1 MCAAAVLGGQEP
13 QLAQGNRKGALLL
26 PPSSP
31 PPPPPSVENQP
42 QAVSTLAWAP
52 DATYL
57 ASGDAGGAALVW
69 SLRSGGVARALRA
82 PATIYDL
89 RFSRDSSLL
98 ACCTAE
104 ARPILVADLRR
115 QA

>member
-1 MCAAAVLGGQEP
+1 
-13 QLAQGNRKGALLL
+13 
-26 PPSSP
+26 
-31 PPPPPSVENQP
+31 
-42 QAVSTLAWAP
+42 
-52 DATYL
+52 
-57 ASGDAGGAALVW
+57 VW